1 MMLNRKLSRQ
11 QCRPVRTSTL
21 IVRAVAPAQ
30 PLLNKDKKTYET
42 VADIMKNTVL
52 YTCAPDD
59 SVDKALELIV
69 AHKVSGL
76 PVVNQ
81 EGQVVGVVSDFDL
94 LALFSQGRTNAG
106 PLFPKTE
113 DTWQAFREVKTIL
126 AKGTGKKVRDVMTCK
141 PLTVKSTAHID
152 EATSLL
158 LQKRIRRLPVVD
170 DNGVLVGLVSR
181 SGIVQAALE
190 LRKTSDAKQH
200 DDLMRVPGITSK
212 EIEVHGWQITTRK
225 GPIISDKDTD
235 AFRREPL
242 SLSNRVTLLHRA
254 SGLAL
259 DFTALEGL
267 RAWLAEDLPAL
278 QVKLA
283 KEWQAARQ
291 QEITQQQAKQ
301 LAYDWTF
308 TTPYSGCLT
317 SQAAAAASIGPG
329 DLHRGP
335 GAATGAVQ
343 GSPAASPAAAG
354 PSATPAA
361 AVGPSA
367 TPAAA
372 AGPSATPAA
381 AAGPSATPAAAA
393 GPSATPSVTGV
404 SATGAGQASAS
415 VPPDVPSRSQ
425 DPFACADAQKGAT
438 ARIAGCN
445 GVDATT
451 AAGSAGSAAA
461 PLGQGRDC
469 NSSPGA
475 QGISGSQ
482 LNAVGPG
489 DLLASTP
496 GAAVQ
501 PGAGQKLQG
510 RAVAG
515 GAGAGSPQ
523 LAEGASAPA
532 LPGHSCGLL
541 TVSTVG
547 SISVATAA
555 AAAENAANAGL
566 TSSLSNGALRGS
578 GGVEEGEGE
587 GSGPG
592 SGPAGPGMPS
602 WHDSLEQIDRALLM
616 ERDPILLFDEVVL
629 YESDLDDN
637 GVSQLSI
644 KLRVMP
650 RAWLLLLRFW
660 LRVDG
665 CMVRLRETRLFC
677 RCETHSQRGA
687 RHRYEHVI
695 TQSLHASRACDAVRF
710 YQKLRFKLRFKL
722 CFKLRCYQAVAP
734 VGVKKFHVS
743 KLVLPN
749 TLASMVKA

>member
-1 MMLNRKLSRQ
+1 M
-11 QCRPVRTSTL
+11 
-21 IVRAVAPAQ
+21 
-30 PLLNKDKKTYET
+30 
-42 VADIMKNTVL
+42 
-52 YTCAPDD
+52 
-59 SVDKALELIV
+59 
-69 AHKVSGL
+69 
-76 PVVNQ
+76 
-81 EGQVVGVVSDFDL
+81 
-94 LALFSQGRTNAG
+94 LFS
-106 PLFPKTE
+106 
-113 DTWQAFREVKTIL
+113 
-126 AKGTGKKVRDVMTCK
+126 
-141 PLTVKSTAHID
+141 
-152 EATSLL
+152 
-158 LQKRIRRLPVVD
+158 
-170 DNGVLVGLVSR
+170 
-181 SGIVQAALE
+181 
-190 LRKTSDAKQH
+190 
-200 DDLMRVPGITSK
+200 
-212 EIEVHGWQITTRK
+212 
-225 GPIISDKDTD
+225 
-235 AFRREPL
+235 
-242 SLSNRVTLLHRA
+242 SNRVTLLHRA

-343 GSPAASPAAAG
+343 DSPAASPAAA
-354 PSATPAA
+354 
-361 AVGPSA
+361 GPSA

-404 SATGAGQASAS
+404 SDTGAGQASAS
-415 VPPDVPSRSQ
+415 VPPDVPSKSH
-425 DPFACADAQKGAT
+425 DPFACAAAQKGAT
-438 ARIAGCN
+438 ARIAGSN

-501 PGAGQKLQG
+501 PGAGQELQG

-555 AAAENAANAGL
+555 AAAENAANADL

-677 RCETHSQRGA
+677 RHDHPAAACVVIREERWCEGGFQELRKQGA
-687 RHRYEHVI
+687 PAEGPAY
-695 TQSLHASRACDAVRF
+695 TDGDAASATF
-710 YQKLRFKLRFKL
+710 
-722 CFKLRCYQAVAP
+722 QAVAP